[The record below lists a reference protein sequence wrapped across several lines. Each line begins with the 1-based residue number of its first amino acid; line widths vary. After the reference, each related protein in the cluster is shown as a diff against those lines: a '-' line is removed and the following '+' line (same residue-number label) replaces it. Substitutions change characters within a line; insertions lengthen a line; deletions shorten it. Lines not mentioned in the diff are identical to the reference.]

1 MDRMIWAMMMS
12 SNMEKRFTKAKM
24 LFVCRM
30 RREALNYDVAERV
43 GAGDDDIATNSTPFN
58 NL

>member
-12 SNMEKRFTKAKM
+12 SNMEKRFMKAKT
-24 LFVCRM
+24 LLVYRL

-43 GAGDDDIATNSTPFN
+43 GAGDDDIAHYEG
-58 NL
+58 